1 MVIQYKVPQTSL
13 DVGSSENSEMDQ
25 ISNALNSKSKQIDEE
40 FKILRNKFLETAE
53 QKMDS
58 IKQKDDI
65 LEEIERIRMM
75 YQDLKKENSNLKN
88 KIELLSQRLESKNTL
103 AEYLEEKCA
112 KISTEKETDIIKLKS
127 EILVLQKSMK

>member
-40 FKILRNKFLETAE
+40 FKILRKKFLETAE

-58 IKQKDDI
+58 LKQKDDI